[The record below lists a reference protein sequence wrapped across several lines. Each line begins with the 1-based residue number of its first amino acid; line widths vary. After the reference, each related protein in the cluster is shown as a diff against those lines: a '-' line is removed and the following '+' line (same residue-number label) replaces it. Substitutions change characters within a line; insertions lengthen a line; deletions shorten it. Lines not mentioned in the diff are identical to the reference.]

1 MELEF
6 YPEFLEASGWPP
18 LPWLA
23 VSMALKTVTEKRT
36 KQPMLFKNGKRRRC
50 CVVQFQGAAGDKAG
64 VRAAARTLAGGM
76 GFMRVPGTVVKGT
89 LTAH

>member
-1 MELEF
+1 
-6 YPEFLEASGWPP
+6 
-18 LPWLA
+18 LA
-23 VSMALKTVTEKRT
+23 AVALAHGLQGAEDSDQKVDETAH
-36 KQPMLFKNGKRRRC
+36 
-50 CVVQFQGAAGDKAG
+50 VVQERQAAALLRRAIQGAAGDKAG